1 MTTFKP
7 LFFCILIAF
16 IGVFAVGVNAQQN
29 QIHVITTFDYPG
41 TGNSTTPFGING
53 NGDIAGRYDSGNPK
67 VTRGFVR
74 FRNGTFS
81 SPLVAPNDTGG
92 ITMGF
97 GINNAR
103 RVGGES
109 LTAATLTSPN
119 TFHGFFW
126 NNGVFTTFDFGG
138 PVSTAVTGVNDSGNF
153 TGAFGSII
161 QPNKGFVNIGGT
173 SAAIIVPGAFD
184 SFANGINISNRVVG
198 VYRVSNLPTGVNH
211 GFIRSPNGT
220 ITNPVD
226 YPGSTSTSLFGI
238 SDSGWVV
245 GSYTDAQ
252 GKTHG
257 FLRKN
262 ANTYISFDFPNA
274 TSTSLN
280 GINSSGFISGRYTD
294 STGIRHGFIAQ
305 FRNGHGDDDDGDDD
319 DGGHGEHGEHGDH

>member
-1 MTTFKP
+1 MTKFKP

-16 IGVFAVGVNAQQN
+16 IGVFTVGVNAQQN
-29 QIHVITTFDYPG
+29 QIIVITTFDYPG

-53 NGDIAGRYDSGNPK
+53 NGDIAGRYADSSN

-92 ITMGF
+92 FTAGF

-119 TFHGFFW
+119 TFHGLFW

-138 PVSTAVTGVNDSGNF
+138 PVSTAVTGVNDAGNF
-153 TGAFGSII
+153 TGAFGSTIL
-161 QPNKGFVNIGGT
+161 PNKGFVNIGGT
-173 SAAIIVPGAFD
+173 STAIIVPGAFD
-184 SFANGINISNRVVG
+184 SFAYGINSSNRVVG
-198 VYRVSNLPTGVNH
+198 IYRLSSSTTVNH

-238 SDSGWVV
+238 SNSGWIV
-245 GSYTDAQ
+245 GSYTDAM

-262 ANTYISFDFPNA
+262 ANTYISFDFPGS

-280 GINSSGFISGRYTD
+280 GINSSGLISGRYTD
-294 STGIRHGFIAQ
+294 SAGVTRHGFIAQ